1 MLFLD
6 ITGSKAP
13 KRRCESIVSWFIGK
27 YLPRHKL
34 DITVN
39 HRGLLREGVYGWCT
53 VMDCDYRPRA
63 FEIELH
69 NRLNVEDYSKVL
81 LHELQH
87 VLQHVRGDLRDKHQK
102 RLWKGVDCSEL
113 DYEEQPWETEA
124 HQMESVLYLEYLTTP
139 S

>member
-34 DITVN
+34 DITIN
-39 HRGLLREGVYGWCT
+39 HRGLLREGVYGWCS
-53 VMDCDYRPRA
+53 VMDSNYRPRT

-69 NRLNVEDYSKVL
+69 NRLSVEDYSKVL

-87 VLQHVRGDLRDKHQK
+87 VLQHVRA
-102 RLWKGVDCSEL
+102 EL
-113 DYEEQPWETEA
+113 DYEDSPWEIEA
-124 HQMESVLYLEYLTTP
+124 HQMESVLYLEYLTTL